1 MKSGYNIFWTPNAKK
16 ELEKT
21 LEYLEKNFTDREL
34 KKLAVKIEEITEL
47 ISHNPHIFPLSDN
60 KKVRK
65 TVILKFNTMYYRV
78 LNEDVEILS
87 FFSNRQ
93 SPTKRKLQ

>member
-1 MKSGYNIFWTPNAKK
+1 MKSGYNIFWTPNARK

-21 LEYLEKNFTDREL
+21 LEYLEKSFTDREL
-34 KKLAVKIEEITEL
+34 RKLAVKIEEITEL
-47 ISHNPHIFPLSDN
+47 ISHNAHICPLSDN